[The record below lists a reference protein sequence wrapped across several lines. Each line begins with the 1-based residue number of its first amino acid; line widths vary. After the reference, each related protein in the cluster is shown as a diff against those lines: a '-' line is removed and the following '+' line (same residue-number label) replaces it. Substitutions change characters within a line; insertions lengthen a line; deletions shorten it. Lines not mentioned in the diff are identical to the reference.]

1 MGLTQIML
9 VNVKQRN
16 TIEKAVEGQDLALRL
31 WWFRRMLGMTQNEL
45 SVVSGISRETIAKY
59 ENGDLIPSGKNIV
72 ALANG
77 LKMETDDFL
86 TKEIVL
92 KL

>member
-1 MGLTQIML
+1 MM
-9 VNVKQRN
+9 
-16 TIEKAVEGQDLALRL
+16 
-31 WWFRRMLGMTQNEL
+31 GMTQGEL
-45 SVVSGISRETIAKY
+45 SEASKISRETIAKY
-59 ENGDLIPSGKNIV
+59 ENGDLIPKGKNIV

-77 LKMETDDFL
+77 LKMETDEFL